1 MLAAQISTR
10 NGEPMEYC
18 DNCGHDRL
26 SHTNGACSAMRIAT
40 GGNCDCEMWQGL
52 DSEEV
57 S

>member
-40 GGNCDCEMWQGL
+40 GGNCEMWQGL